1 MLNRKTMK
9 CSECKSRHDKR
20 DMRYEQ
26 GVVVCYDCYYTPI
39 RAELTLLDVELM
51 HKSEQELLMAESKK
65 ELINLLVMITLTA
78 TLLATAIALAI
89 LAI

>member
-1 MLNRKTMK
+1 
-9 CSECKSRHDKR
+9 
-20 DMRYEQ
+20 
-26 GVVVCYDCYYTPI
+26 
-39 RAELTLLDVELM
+39 M